1 MFFADNIKLLRKRK
15 GRIQDEVAINLNMK
29 RSTLSGYEN
38 GIAQPNMD
46 ALIAF
51 SNFYK
56 MSVDTLI
63 KQDLSKVSQ
72 KQLLEMEMGNDPFI
86 TGTNLR
92 VLATTVGADNE
103 ENIELVPVKAKA
115 GYTNGFSDPEFIE
128 NLPAFRMPMLRT
140 DRKYRTFPISG
151 DSMLPIPDG
160 SWVTGEYVDDWRN
173 LKIGEAYIFVTSS
186 EGIVFKILDG
196 KQSDGRVLELKSLNP
211 LYKNYEVPIDEMKEV
226 WHFVHYISEEIPEPQ
241 LSKDGMMSGL
251 LALQEQMQ
259 MVTKKLNLN

>member
-15 GRIQDEVAINLNMK
+15 GRTQDEVAVNLNMK

-128 NLPAFRMPMLRT
+128 NLPAFRMP
-140 DRKYRTFPISG
+140 
-151 DSMLPIPDG
+151 
-160 SWVTGEYVDDWRN
+160 
-173 LKIGEAYIFVTSS
+173 
-186 EGIVFKILDG
+186 
-196 KQSDGRVLELKSLNP
+196 
-211 LYKNYEVPIDEMKEV
+211 
-226 WHFVHYISEEIPEPQ
+226 
-241 LSKDGMMSGL
+241 
-251 LALQEQMQ
+251 
-259 MVTKKLNLN
+259 

>member
-1 MFFADNIKLLRKRK
+1 
-15 GRIQDEVAINLNMK
+15 
-29 RSTLSGYEN
+29 
-38 GIAQPNMD
+38 
-46 ALIAF
+46 
-51 SNFYK
+51 
-56 MSVDTLI
+56 
-63 KQDLSKVSQ
+63 
-72 KQLLEMEMGNDPFI
+72 
-86 TGTNLR
+86 
-92 VLATTVGADNE
+92 
-103 ENIELVPVKAKA
+103 IELVPVKAKA

-128 NLPAFRMPMLRT
+128 NLPAFRMPMLRS

-196 KQSDGRVLELKSLNP
+196 KLSDGRVLELKSLNP